1 MDRLFVD
8 IKFTDLT
15 PDAKLM
21 SIGLADESGEH
32 KFYAEPSDIWK
43 PSDVGEFAQREVIP
57 KLEGGASR
65 LPMGTLKKYLAAWI
79 KGLRAPV
86 MLATESV
93 QWDWPWI
100 EDLLKQRWPQNLARD
115 PLLLTTEYLYE
126 FDAFEA
132 AREAAFASGLRRH
145 HALDEALANR
155 KAWYTSGGDIRDEGG
170 LPMLKA
176 SNRKNAKEV
185 VAGLRSARSLWV
197 VGEGDLKGATFTPN
211 PASEFNRKG
220 EGW

>member
-8 IKFTDLT
+8 IKFTTST
-15 PDAKLM
+15 PEAKLM
-21 SIGLADESGEH
+21 SIGLVDESGEH
-32 KFYAEPSDIWK
+32 KFYAEPSDTWQL
-43 PSDVGEFAQREVIP
+43 SDEGEFSRREVIP

-65 LPMGTLKKYLAAWI
+65 LPMATLKQHLEAWI
-79 KGLRAPV
+79 KELLVSV
-86 MLATESV
+86 MLATDSD
-93 QWDWPWI
+93 QADWPCM
-100 EDLLKQRWPQNLARD
+100 ETLLKQRWPQNLARD
-115 PLLLTTEYLYE
+115 PLLLTTDYLYA

-145 HALDEALANR
+145 HALDDALANR
-155 KAWYTSGGDIRDEGG
+155 QAWYTSGGDIRDEGG

-185 VAGLRSARSLWV
+185 AAGLRSARSLWV
-197 VGEGDLKGATFTPN
+197 VGKGDLKGATFTMN
-211 PASEFNRKG
+211 PESEFSRKG

>member
-8 IKFTDLT
+8 TQFTDLT

-21 SIGLADESGEH
+21 SIGLVDESGEH
-32 KFYAEPSDIWK
+32 KFYAEPSDTWQ
-43 PSDVGEFAQREVIP
+43 PSDVGEFAQREVIS

-65 LPMGTLKKYLAAWI
+65 LPMVTLKKYLAAWI
-79 KGLRAPV
+79 KGLRVPV
-86 MLATESV
+86 MLATDSL
-93 QWDWPWI
+93 QGDWPCI
-100 EDLLKQRWPQNLARD
+100 ETLLKQRWPQNLARD
-115 PLLLTTEYLYE
+115 PLLLKTEYLYE

-145 HALDEALANR
+145 HALDDALANQQ
-155 KAWYTSGGDIRDEGG
+155 AWYSSGGDIRDEGG

-176 SNRKNAKEV
+176 HKRKNAKEV
-185 VAGLRSARSLWV
+185 EAGLRSARSLWV
-197 VGEGDLKGATFTPN
+197 VGKDDLKGVTFTLN
-211 PASEFNRKG
+211 PESEFSRKG

>member
-8 IKFTDLT
+8 IKFTGETLDG
-15 PDAKLM
+15 KLM
-21 SIGLADESGEH
+21 SIGLVDESGEH
-32 KFYAEPSDIWK
+32 KFYAEPSDTWQL
-43 PSDVGEFAQREVIP
+43 SDVGEYAQTEVIP

-65 LPMGTLKKYLAAWI
+65 LPIVTLKQYLADWI
-79 KGLRAPV
+79 KGLRVPV
-86 MLATESV
+86 MLATDSV
-93 QWDWPWI
+93 QWDWPCI
-100 EDLLKQRWPQNLARD
+100 ETLLEKRWPQNLARD
-115 PLLLTTEYLYE
+115 PLLLTMDYLYA

-145 HALDEALANR
+145 HALYEALANR
-155 KAWYTSGGDIRDEGG
+155 QAWYTSGGDIRDEGG

-176 SNRKNAKEV
+176 RKRKDAEEV

-197 VGEGDLKGATFTPN
+197 VGKGDLKGTAFTLN
-211 PASEFNRKG
+211 PESEFSRKG

>member
-21 SIGLADESGEH
+21 SIGLVDESGEH
-32 KFYAEPSDIWK
+32 KFYAEPYDTWQ
-43 PSDVGEFAQREVIP
+43 PSDLGEFAQREVVP

-65 LPMGTLKKYLAAWI
+65 RPMVTLKQYLAAWI
-79 KGLRAPV
+79 KGLRVPV
-86 MLATESV
+86 MLATDSV
-93 QWDWPWI
+93 QWDWPCI
-100 EDLLKQRWPQNLARD
+100 ETLLKQRWPQNLARD
-115 PLLLTTEYLYE
+115 PLLLTTDYLYAFE
-126 FDAFEA
+126 AFEA
-132 AREAAFASGLRRH
+132 AREAAFANRLRRH
-145 HALDEALANR
+145 HALDDALANR
-155 KAWYTSGGDIRDEGG
+155 QAWYTSGGDIRDEGG

-176 SNRKNAKEV
+176 RKRKAAQEV
-185 VAGLRSARSLWV
+185 EAGLRSARSLWV

-211 PASEFNRKG
+211 PESEFSRNG

>member
-8 IKFTDLT
+8 IKFTGLT

-21 SIGLADESGEH
+21 SIGLVDESGEH
-32 KFYAEPSDIWK
+32 KFYAEPSDTWQ
-43 PSDVGEFAQREVIP
+43 PSDVGEFALKEVIP

-65 LPMGTLKKYLAAWI
+65 LPMVTQKKHLAAWI
-79 KGLRAPV
+79 KGLRVPV
-86 MLATESV
+86 MLATDSV

-100 EDLLKQRWPQNLARD
+100 EDLLKQRWPLNLAHD
-115 PLLLTTEYLYE
+115 PLLLTTDYLYA

-132 AREAAFASGLRRH
+132 AREAAFANGLRRY
-145 HALDEALANR
+145 HALDDALADR
-155 KAWYTSGGDIRDEGG
+155 QAWYTSGGDIRDEGG

-176 SNRKNAKEV
+176 RKRKNAKEV

-211 PASEFNRKG
+211 PASEFSRNG